1 MSDEPPA
8 LAPETVAVSA
18 GRPHGAGE
26 PLNTPPVM
34 ASAFQ
39 AGGPHAYARDAT
51 PTSEAL
57 EEALG
62 RLDGGQATVYGSGI
76 AAINAVIE
84 TLVGQGGVVVA
95 PYDAYQNTRA
105 LLDDLA
111 GRGRLSWRAVDVAD
125 TEATLAACDGADL
138 LWLES
143 PTNPLMA
150 IADVPALCDR
160 LSARGVAVAVDSTFA
175 TPLRLRPL
183 EHGADVAVH
192 SATKLIGGHSDLLA
206 GVAVAADDDLAAAL
220 RRRRLLGGAVL
231 DPMAAWL
238 TLRGLRTMPVRL
250 DRAEAVAAR
259 LAGNLT
265 AHPAVTRVRYPG
277 LSWDPGAARHAAQAD
292 GPGTVLAFELADAA
306 AADRVCAA
314 TSLIA
319 HATSL
324 GGVESTMERR
334 AANPREG
341 HVPPGLI
348 RLSVGCEAPGDLWGD
363 LQRALDR
370 AAGPG

>member
-1 MSDEPPA
+1 MSEDSQWA
-8 LAPETVAVSA
+8 LETVAVAA
-18 GRPHGAGE
+18 GRPHAPGE

-34 ASAFQ
+34 ASAFH
-39 AGGPHAYARDAT
+39 AGGPQAYARAGT
-51 PTSEAL
+51 PTTAAL
-57 EEALG
+57 EDALG
-62 RLDGGQATVYGSGI
+62 RLDGGEAVAYGSGI
-76 AAINAVIE
+76 AAINAVVE

-111 GRGRLSWRAVDVAD
+111 GRGRLGWRAVDVAD

-143 PTNPLMA
+143 PTNPLMG
-150 IADVPALCDR
+150 IADVPALCDGAG
-160 LSARGVAVAVDSTFA
+160 ARDVPVAVDSTFA

-183 EHGADVAVH
+183 ELGADVAVH
-192 SATKLIGGHSDLLA
+192 SATKLMGGHSDLLA
-206 GVAVAADDDLAAAL
+206 GVAVATDGELARAL
-220 RRRRLLGGAVL
+220 RRRRTLGGAVL
-231 DPMAAWL
+231 DPMVAWL
-238 TLRGLRTMPVRL
+238 TLRGLRTMPVRV

-259 LAGNLT
+259 LAGNLA

-292 GPGTVLAFELADAA
+292 GPGTVVAFELADAV
-306 AADRVCAA
+306 AADRACAA
-314 TSLIA
+314 TRLIA

-341 HVPPGLI
+341 HVPAGLI
-348 RLSVGCEAPGDLWGD
+348 RLSVGCEAPGDLWAD
-363 LQRALDR
+363 LRAALDR
-370 AAGPG
+370 AGEPG